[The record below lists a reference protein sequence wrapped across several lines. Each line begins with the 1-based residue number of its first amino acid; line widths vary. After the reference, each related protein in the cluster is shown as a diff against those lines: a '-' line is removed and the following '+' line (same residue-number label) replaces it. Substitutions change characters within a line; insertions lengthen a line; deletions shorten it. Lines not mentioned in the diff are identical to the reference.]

1 MPSRLVVARP
11 VAEEDRSMHLDSR
24 PAPRKLPIPLSAALV
39 CLLVAAPASAQYQQ
53 TNIESNGFVP
63 AQIVNPNLINPWGVS
78 SAAGGTFW
86 ISDQFSNFQNVST
99 GVSSSVSTLLS
110 VPATGATPS
119 IPGLIV
125 NVPNQGGAV
134 PSQPDNG
141 PTGQV
146 SPQAAGIN
154 TISTDFQ
161 VVGPNGGTPHE
172 ANFIF
177 ANQDGSISA
186 WAGANSGT
194 PVANTTATLE
204 TATIVPGASITGLAI
219 ANNPAAAIGGAS
231 GVQLYAAD
239 QNSANID
246 VFNSSFQK
254 IGAFNDPN
262 LPPGYTAF
270 NVQNINGILY
280 VTYANQNNPTGGIV
294 DEFAPDG
301 TFLKRLI
308 DDSSTL
314 TPEHLQLPWGVTIAP
329 STFGQFGGDL
339 LVGNNGGDGGINA
352 FNPTSGTW
360 LGEFTLANGQ
370 IFSEG
375 NLWAL
380 TFGTGGT
387 GGNANT
393 LYFTAGGPN
402 ETDGLFGSLTPSV
415 VPEPTSVLLVGIGG
429 ALAAVVQIRRR
440 KTRIALATEAV

>member
-1 MPSRLVVARP
+1 
-11 VAEEDRSMHLDSR
+11 MHLDSR
-24 PAPRKLPIPLSAALV
+24 PSLRKNPVLLSAALL

-53 TNIESNGFVP
+53 TNIESDGSVP
-63 AQIVNPNLINPWGVS
+63 AQIINKNLINPWGVS
-78 SAAGGTFW
+78 SAAGGAFW

-99 GVSSSVSTLLS
+99 GVSSSVSTLLN
-110 VPATGATPS
+110 VPSTGAAAS
-119 IPGLIV
+119 VPGLIV
-125 NVPNQGGAV
+125 NIPNQGAAA

-146 SPQAAGIN
+146 SPQALGIN

-161 VVGPNGGTPHE
+161 VVGPNGGSAHE

-194 PVANTTATLE
+194 PTANTTATME
-204 TATIVPGASITGLAI
+204 VSVQGASFTGLAI
-219 ANNPAAAIGGAS
+219 ANNPSAAAGGAS

-239 QNSANID
+239 QNSVYID
-246 VFNSSFQK
+246 VFNSAFQK
-254 IGAFNDPN
+254 IGTFNDPN
-262 LPPGYTAF
+262 LPAGYTAF
-270 NVQNINGILY
+270 NVQNINGTLY

-301 TFLKRLI
+301 TFIKRLI

-339 LVGNNGGDGGINA
+339 LVGNNGGDDGINA
-352 FNPTSGTW
+352 FNPTTGAW
-360 LGEFTLANGQ
+360 LGELTLANGQ

-387 GGNANT
+387 GGNPNT
-393 LYFTAGGPN
+393 LYFTAGGPD
-402 ETDGLFGSLTPSV
+402 ETNGLFGSLTPAT

-429 ALAAVVQIRRR
+429 ALATVVQIRRR
-440 KTRIALATEAV
+440 KARIALGQAGSSIA